1 MQLHSKEINVIGH
14 KSPDT
19 DSICSAIAY
28 AWLKNQTEA
37 LQGGPNRYTARR
49 AGQIS
54 SETAFVL
61 NYFHKDVPSYIND
74 VRSQVGDAALDE
86 SHPVSCHMSLKNAWR
101 ILNEEHLATLPVVDQ
116 ERHLIGLI
124 TLGDIAKSFMGVY
137 GSTILSEARTPYQN
151 ILETI
156 DGTLLTGSANQRVD
170 RGKVLI
176 AAANPDLME
185 NYIEEGDI
193 VILGDRYESQLCA
206 IEMNASCL
214 IVCMGAQVS
223 EGILKLASE
232 KGCAIMTTEYDTF
245 ITARLLNQ
253 SIPISH
259 FMVREHLITFRQDN
273 FVEDIRPIMSRQR
286 HRDFPVLDSE
296 DRFIGMLSRHSL
308 IDMDKKKMILVD
320 HNEKSQAVDGIN
332 DAHLLE
338 IIDHHKLGHV
348 ETLQPVSF
356 RNQPVGCTSTII
368 YMMYQENKIDIP
380 KDIAGLMCSAIIS
393 DTLLFRSPTCTPV
406 DKKAAQALAR
416 IAGIDMESYARD
428 MFTAGSNLK
437 NKAAEEIFYQDFK
450 KFTAGNTTFGVG
462 QVSSMNQEELEEV
475 LPRLREYISL
485 ARAHHEVDM
494 IYFMLTNILSQ
505 STQLLCCPDNAAK
518 IAADAFSMEADGD
531 LIGLPGVVSRK
542 KQLIPKLM
550 EELQQN

>member
-1 MQLHSKEINVIGH
+1 MKKEVNIIGH
-14 KSPDT
+14 KNPDT
-19 DSICSAIAY
+19 DSICSAISY
-28 AWLKNQTEA
+28 AWLKNKIEENTAGQC
-37 LQGGPNRYTARR
+37 RYIARR

-61 NYFHKDVPSYIND
+61 NAFHMEVPSYIND
-74 VRSQVGDAALDE
+74 VRSQVQDANLDE
-86 SHPVSCHMSLKNAWR
+86 SHPVDSTLSLKNAWR
-101 ILNEEHLATLPVVDQ
+101 ILNERHLATLPVVDKSN
-116 ERHLIGLI
+116 HLEGLI

-137 GSTILSEARTPYQN
+137 GSTILSEAKTPYKN

-156 DGTLLTGSANQRVD
+156 DGELLVGNPDGVVT

-185 NYIEEGDI
+185 NYIEEDDI

-214 IVCMGAQVS
+214 IVCMGADVS
-223 EGILKLASE
+223 FSIQKLAQD
-232 KGCAIMTTEYDTF
+232 KGCAIMKTEYDTF

-259 FMVREHLITFRQDN
+259 FMVRDHLITFRLDN
-273 FVEDIRPIMSRQR
+273 FVEDIKNIMAGQR

-308 IDMDKKKMILVD
+308 IDMNKKKLILVD

-332 DAHLLE
+332 DAYLLE

-348 ETLQPVSF
+348 ETLAPVNF

-368 YMMYQENKIDIP
+368 YIMYKENNIDIP
-380 KDIAGLMCSAIIS
+380 PEIAGLMCSAIIS
-393 DTLLFRSPTCTPV
+393 DTLLFRSPTCTPL
-406 DKKAAQALAR
+406 DRQAATALAQ

-428 MFTAGSNLK
+428 MFNAGSNLK
-437 NKAAEEIFYQDFK
+437 HKSAEDIFYQDFK

-462 QVSSMNQEELEEV
+462 QITAMNQDGLDEVKGRMMEYLEL
-475 LPRLREYISL
+475 
-485 ARAHHEVDM
+485 AKAHHEVDM
-494 IYFMLTNILSQ
+494 IYFMLTNILSE
-505 STQLLCCPDNAAK
+505 STELLCYGDNAAQ
-518 IAADAFSMEADGD
+518 IASDAFGKLSNGPSLFLE
-531 LIGLPGVVSRK
+531 GVVSRK

-550 EELQQN
+550 GELQQQ